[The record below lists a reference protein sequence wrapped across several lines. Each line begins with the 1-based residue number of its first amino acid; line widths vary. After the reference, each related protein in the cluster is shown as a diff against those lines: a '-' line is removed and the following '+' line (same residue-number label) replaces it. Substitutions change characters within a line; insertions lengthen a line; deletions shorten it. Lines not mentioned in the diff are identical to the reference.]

1 MVLRYRLLKELLDWH
16 PGYIIEL
23 SATGKFGWLG
33 SGDYGWE
40 LPMGP
45 HGLTPVV
52 PVYLACSAS

>member
-1 MVLRYRLLKELLDWH
+1 MVLKYKLLKELLDWH

-40 LPMGP
+40 LPIEILHKYP
-45 HGLTPVV
+45 DWFFPIITT
-52 PVYLACSAS
+52 